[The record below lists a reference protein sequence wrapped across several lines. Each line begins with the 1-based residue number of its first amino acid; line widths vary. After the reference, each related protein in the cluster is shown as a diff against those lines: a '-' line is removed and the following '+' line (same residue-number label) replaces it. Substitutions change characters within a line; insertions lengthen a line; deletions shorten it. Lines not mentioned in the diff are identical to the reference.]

1 MSKFKIC
8 LTRFSY
14 MEEEKKLLRILQ
26 TGTSLSVFPLVSKQV
41 DCFILFVGCSLQL
54 FRWHYERVD
63 DRNPFD

>member
-1 MSKFKIC
+1 
-8 LTRFSY
+8 

-41 DCFILFVGCSLQL
+41 DFIFSFVGCSLQL
-54 FRWHYERVD
+54 FRWNYERVD

>member
-1 MSKFKIC
+1 
-8 LTRFSY
+8 

-41 DCFILFVGCSLQL
+41 DSFIFFFVGCSLQL
-54 FRWHYERVD
+54 FRWNYEWVN